1 MSAQAEFLSYYGQ
14 QLIAHGAT
22 LFAILTAAFT
32 FMAHVRPR
40 GAHNSKWKKWR
51 QRVFVIIAGVLLSVG
66 FQTLFRIMYYGAII
80 TQVVQISD
88 GKSLSDYSETL
99 YYAVEKS
106 GWLGW
111 FLVHMGYSS
120 TFGLFA
126 LLFSLGLGFI
136 GALLI
141 YFVTYENVD

>member
-1 MSAQAEFLSYYGQ
+1 
-14 QLIAHGAT
+14 
-22 LFAILTAAFT
+22 LFAVLTAAFT
-32 FMAHVRPR
+32 FMAHMRPK
-40 GAHNSKWKKWR
+40 AAQNSKWKRWR
-51 QRVFVIIAGVLLSVG
+51 QRVFVIVAGVLLSVG
-66 FQTLFRIMYYGAII
+66 FHTLFRIMYYGAIV

-88 GKSLSDYSETL
+88 GKSLYEYSVAL

-106 GWLGW
+106 RLVGW

-120 TFGLFA
+120 TFGPFA
-126 LLFSLGLGFI
+126 VLFSLLLSFI

>member
-1 MSAQAEFLSYYGQ
+1 LSYYGQ

-22 LFAILTAAFT
+22 LFAVLTAAFT
-32 FMAHVRPR
+32 FMAHMRPR
-40 GAHNSKWKKWR
+40 AAPNSKWKKWR
-51 QRVFVIIAGVLLSVG
+51 QGVFVIIAGVLLSVG
-66 FQTLFRIMYYGAII
+66 FQTLFRIMYYGAIV

-88 GKSLSDYSETL
+88 GKSLYEYSVAL

-106 GWLGW
+106 GSLGW

-120 TFGLFA
+120 TFAPFA
-126 LLFSLGLGFI
+126 VLFSLLLGFI

-141 YFVTYENVD
+141 FFVTYEDDTKT